1 MDKQNLD
8 ELLATM
14 VRAGASSLH
23 LIPGRPPCVRV
34 QRRFLVSEVAP
45 VSASDIEELTRDFLF
60 EDHRVRLQL
69 SGHVEVLFVSRNG
82 QRFRTTV
89 MQQGTGLSML
99 MRPVAARPA
108 RLDELELPQQI
119 GGFTR
124 FRSGLVVV
132 TGFFGAGKSTTLAA
146 MVDKINQETTRN
158 VVTLEDPIECLHPPA
173 QALLHQREVGVHV
186 DTFAN
191 GIKQAVRV
199 GADVIAVADLDDA
212 ATLDA
217 ALTAVESGCLVLA
230 AFEASSVVGAC
241 QELPHLLPFEQRP
254 RTRMRLAMCLRAMA
268 AQTLLPRSHNQ
279 GRVALVEILLSNAS
293 VRLAIRNNQAQ
304 ELPDVMARCR
314 GLGMQTADI
323 ALRNLL
329 ARHLITPEEAQHH
342 ASNRDLVLGRQSPAP
357 HAGTH

>member
-23 LIPGRPPCVRV
+23 LIPGRPPCMRV
-34 QRRFLVSEVAP
+34 QRRFLVSEHAP
-45 VSASDIEELTRDFLF
+45 ISAGDIEELTRDFLF

-69 SGHVEVLFVSRNG
+69 SGHVEVLFVSRTG

-89 MQQGTGLSML
+89 MQQGAGLSML
-99 MRPVAARPA
+99 MRPVAERPA

-119 GGFTR
+119 GGFTQ
-124 FRSGLVVV
+124 FRSGLVVI
-132 TGFFGAGKSTTLAA
+132 TGFFGAGKCTTLAA

-186 DTFAN
+186 DSFAN

-199 GADVIAVADLDDA
+199 GADVIAVADLDSA

-217 ALTAVESGCLVLA
+217 ALSAVESGCLVLA

-241 QELPHLLPFEQRP
+241 QELPHLMPIETRP
-254 RTRMRLAMCLRAMA
+254 RTRTRLATSLRALA
-268 AQTLLPRSHNQ
+268 AQTLLPRAHNQ
-279 GRVALVEILLSNAS
+279 GRVALVEILLNNAS
-293 VRLAIRNNQAQ
+293 VRLAIRNGQAQ
-304 ELPDVMARCR
+304 ELPDIMARCR
-314 GLGMQTADI
+314 GLGMQTTDI

-329 ARHLITPEEAQHH
+329 AKHLITPEEALHH
-342 ASNRDLVLGRQSPAP
+342 ASNRELLQARPSTAP